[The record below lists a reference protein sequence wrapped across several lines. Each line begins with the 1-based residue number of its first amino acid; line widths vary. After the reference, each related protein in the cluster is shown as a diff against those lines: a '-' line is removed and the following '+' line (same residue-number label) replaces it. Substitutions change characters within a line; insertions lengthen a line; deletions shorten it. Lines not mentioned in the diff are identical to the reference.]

1 MNVFHQMNEFQPNKL
16 LPESDQAFAYWQ
28 AFTEGNEEA
37 LGSLFRLYYTQLYK
51 YGCKI
56 CPNTI
61 ILEDCIQ
68 ELFLQLWQKKTPV
81 PVTSVK
87 AYLLKAL
94 KYKLLKA
101 MQQKSNK
108 PVEDSDAFEISHE
121 HFLINRQHNE
131 EKVKK
136 VIDALALLTTRQKEI
151 IYLKFYQNLSY
162 EEVSE
167 IMNISYQTARNLLH
181 KGVSAMK
188 KILMQ
193 SYCLMLSSMF

>member
-1 MNVFHQMNEFQPNKL
+1 MNEFQPNKL
-16 LPESDQAFAYWQ
+16 QSESDQALAYWQ

-51 YGCKI
+51 YGGKI

-68 ELFLQLWQKKTPV
+68 ELFLQLWQKKTPA

-136 VIDALALLTTRQKEI
+136 VIDALALLTDRQKEI

-188 KILMQ
+188 KIILQ
-193 SYCLMLSSMF
+193 SCCFCFV

>member
-1 MNVFHQMNEFQPNKL
+1 MKGIQPNKL
-16 LPESDQAFAYWQ
+16 LSESEQALQYWQ
-28 AFTEGNEEA
+28 AFAQGDEEA
-37 LGSLFRLYYTQLYK
+37 LVQLFRLFHPHLYK

-68 ELFLQLWQKKTPV
+68 ELFLQLWQKKNAP

-101 MQQKSNK
+101 KQQKTSA
-108 PVEDSDAFEISHE
+108 PFTDTDAFEISHE
-121 HFLINRQHNE
+121 HFIINRQHDE

-136 VIDALALLTTRQKEI
+136 VVDALAQLTNRQKEI

-162 EEVSE
+162 DEVSE
-167 IMNISYQTARNLLH
+167 IMNINYQTARNLLH

-188 KILMQ
+188 KI
-193 SYCLMLSSMF
+193 